1 MASRSV
7 KKSQFISWFV
17 KYWEFV
23 MVVITTYG
31 KSISLKSKFLNI
43 DMSMGVIEL
52 YRIRH
57 LSNLHGNL

>member
-1 MASRSV
+1 
-7 KKSQFISWFV
+7 
-17 KYWEFV
+17 

-52 YRIRH
+52 YRVMH
-57 LSNLHGNL
+57 PGNLHGNL